1 MLDWFYL
8 NNTQSLKMVL
18 EQIKHLI
25 EKQGS

>member
-18 EQIKHLI
+18 EQIKLLI
-25 EKQGS
+25 EKQGL